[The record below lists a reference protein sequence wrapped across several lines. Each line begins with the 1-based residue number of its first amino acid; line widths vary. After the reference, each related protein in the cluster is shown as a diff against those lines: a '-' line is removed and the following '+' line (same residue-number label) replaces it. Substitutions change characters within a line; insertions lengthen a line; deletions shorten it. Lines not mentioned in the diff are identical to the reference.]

1 MITDDTPRAVC
12 MKRLM
17 KQVLTLIMSHVIIYE
32 CLKQKKHSSVDMGVN
47 TMSLDTLKTAKK
59 VIGIK
64 QVTKAVKKDL
74 CKKVFIAQDADL
86 RVVQPLKDLCEQH
99 KIDKVDVA
107 TMSELGEACTIEV
120 GAAAVAVLK

>member
-1 MITDDTPRAVC
+1 MR
-12 MKRLM
+12 
-17 KQVLTLIMSHVIIYE
+17 HVIIYE

-74 CKKVFIAQDADL
+74 CKKVFIAHDADL

-107 TMSELGEACTIEV
+107 TMSELGEACMIEV

>member
-1 MITDDTPRAVC
+1 MITDDTPRSVY
-12 MKRLM
+12 MKILI
-17 KQVLTLIMSHVIIYE
+17 KQVLTLIVESCYYIRVPE
-32 CLKQKKHSSVDMGVN
+32 TRKHSSVDMGVN

-99 KIDKVDVA
+99 KIDKIEVP
-107 TMSELGEACTIEV
+107 TMIELGEACTIEV